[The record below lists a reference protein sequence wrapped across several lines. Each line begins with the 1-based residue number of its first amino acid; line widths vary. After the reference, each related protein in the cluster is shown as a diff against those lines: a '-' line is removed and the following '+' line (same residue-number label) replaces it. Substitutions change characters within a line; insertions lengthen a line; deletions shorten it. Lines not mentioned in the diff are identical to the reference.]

1 VNLGLDA
8 IAGLVVAIL
17 GGAAVGV
24 ERQRS
29 GHATGPQARLGGVR
43 TFTLLG
49 TLAGIAGLLTA
60 AGYAPAAGLLIAGA
74 LALIVAGYIRAS
86 KIDVD
91 ATTEVAALVVL
102 AAGLLSGLG
111 ELRFSAAL
119 TTMTVLL
126 LAEKQGLH
134 KFVDRLDNTMLLA
147 AARVAVMSVVI
158 LPLLPEG
165 PFGPAPGIRPRELWI
180 LVLLFSGLSFVGF
193 IAQRLAG
200 AAGYPLTGLLGGLVS
215 STSVTL
221 TFARLS
227 RAHPAQAAPLA
238 TGAVAASTVLFL
250 RVAVAV
256 AVLNAAL
263 VQTLAW
269 YLWVPFAA
277 GLVALGLAWRQ
288 MDGPKSA
295 PSELRNPLQFR
306 AALEM
311 AALFQVVLFG
321 VHYAQSW
328 LGESGVMAG
337 GFLLGLTDVDALTL
351 AMTRSVSS
359 GTSVDLACRAILMGV
374 IANSLMKAGIAIV
387 VGERRFAWQMAA
399 SLLAIAAAGGAT
411 LAFPFY

>member
-8 IAGLVVAIL
+8 IAGLIVAIL

-29 GHATGPQARLGGVR
+29 GHASGPDARLGGVR

-49 TLAGIAGLLTA
+49 AVAGIAGLLTA
-60 AGYAPAAGLLIAGA
+60 ADSALAAGLLVSGA
-74 LALIVAGYIRAS
+74 LALIVAGYVRAS
-86 KIDVD
+86 RHDID

-102 AAGLLSGLG
+102 GAGVLSGLG

-134 KFVDRLDNTMLLA
+134 KFVDRLDDTMLLA

-180 LVLLFSGLSFVGF
+180 LVLLFSGLSFAGF
-193 IAQRLAG
+193 IAERLAG
-200 AAGYPLTGLLGGLVS
+200 AAGYPITGLLGGLVS

-221 TFARLS
+221 TFSRLS
-227 RAHPAQAAPLA
+227 RAHRAQAAPLS
-238 TGAVAASTVLFL
+238 TGAVAASTILFL
-250 RVAVAV
+250 RVLVAV

-269 YLWVPFAA
+269 YLWPPLVA
-277 GLVALGLAWRQ
+277 GLAALALAWRQ
-288 MDGPKSA
+288 MDGPRAA
-295 PSELRNPLQFR
+295 PSQLRNPLQFR

-311 AALFQVVLFG
+311 AALFQVVLYG
-321 VHYAQSW
+321 VHYARSW
-328 LGESGVMAG
+328 LGEGGLLAG

-351 AMTRSVSS
+351 AMTRSVTT
-359 GTSVDLACRAILMGV
+359 GTSADLACRAILMGV
-374 IANSLMKAGIAIV
+374 IANCLMKAAVAIV
-387 VGERRFAWQMAA
+387 IGERRFAWQTAG
-399 SLLAIAAAGGAT
+399 SLLAMAVAGAVM
-411 LAFPFY
+411 LIR

>member
-1 VNLGLDA
+1 M
-8 IAGLVVAIL
+8 
-17 GGAAVGV
+17 
-24 ERQRS
+24 
-29 GHATGPQARLGGVR
+29 R

-60 AGYAPAAGLLIAGA
+60 TGYAPAAGLLIAGA
-74 LALIVAGYIRAS
+74 LALIVAGYVRAS

-165 PFGPAPGIRPRELWI
+165 PFGPAPGIRPRDLWI
-180 LVLLFSGLSFVGF
+180 LVLLFSSISFVGF

-227 RAHPAQAAPLA
+227 RAHPTQAAPLA
-238 TGAVAASTVLFL
+238 TGAVAASVILFL

-256 AVLNAAL
+256 AVLNTAL
-263 VQTLAW
+263 LPTLAW
-269 YLWVPFAA
+269 YLAAPLVA
-277 GLVALGLAWRQ
+277 GLAVLALAWRSL
-288 MDGPKSA
+288 DGPKSA

-311 AALFQVVLFG
+311 AALFQVVLFA
-321 VHYAQSW
+321 VYYAQTW

-351 AMTRSVSS
+351 AMARSVAS
-359 GTSVDLACRAILMGV
+359 GTTVDLACRAILMGV
-374 IANSLMKAGIAIV
+374 IANSLMKAGIATV
-387 VGERRFAWQMAA
+387 VGERRFAWQTGA
-399 SLLAIAAAGGAT
+399 SLLAMAAAGTAM
-411 LAFPFY
+411 LSL

>member
-29 GHATGPQARLGGVR
+29 GHASGPDARLGGVR

-49 TLAGIAGLLTA
+49 AIAGIAGLLTA
-60 AGYAPAAGLLIAGA
+60 AGYALPAGLLVSGA
-74 LALIVAGYIRAS
+74 LALIVAGYVRAS
-86 KIDVD
+86 KHDID

-102 AAGLLSGLG
+102 GAGVLSGLG
-111 ELRFSAAL
+111 ELRFAAAL

-134 KFVDRLDNTMLLA
+134 KFVDRLDDTMLLA

-165 PFGPAPGIRPRELWI
+165 PFGPAPGIRPRELWL
-180 LVLLFSGLSFVGF
+180 LVLLFSGMSFLGF

-200 AAGYPLTGLLGGLVS
+200 KAGYPLTGLLGGLVS
-215 STSVTL
+215 STAVTL
-221 TFARLS
+221 AFARLS
-227 RAHPAQAAPLA
+227 RAHRTRSPTLA
-238 TGAVAASTVLFL
+238 TGAVAASTILFL

-256 AVLNAAL
+256 TVLNAAL
-263 VQTLAW
+263 LPTLAG
-269 YLWVPFAA
+269 YLAAPFIA
-277 GLVALGLAWRQ
+277 GVVALALAWRSI
-288 MDGPKSA
+288 DGPAAA

-321 VHYAQSW
+321 VHFVRAW
-328 LGESGVMAG
+328 LGEGGLMAG

-351 AMTRSVSS
+351 AMTRSVST
-359 GTSVDLACRAILMGV
+359 GTAIELACRAILMGV
-374 IANSLMKAGIAIV
+374 VANCLMKTGIAVV
-387 VGERRFAWQMAA
+387 VGDRRFAWQTAG
-399 SLLAIAAAGGAT
+399 SLLAMAAAGA
-411 LAFPFY
+411 LALVV

>member
-1 VNLGLDA
+1 MNLGLDA
-8 IAGLVVAIL
+8 IAGLIVAIL

-29 GHATGPQARLGGVR
+29 GHASGPDARLGGVR

-49 TLAGIAGLLTA
+49 AVAGIAGLLTA
-60 AGYAPAAGLLIAGA
+60 ADSALAAGLLVSGA
-74 LALIVAGYIRAS
+74 LALIVAGYVRAS
-86 KIDVD
+86 RHDID

-102 AAGLLSGLG
+102 GAGVLSGLG

-134 KFVDRLDNTMLLA
+134 KFVDRLDDTMLLA

-180 LVLLFSGLSFVGF
+180 LVLLFSGLSFAGF
-193 IAQRLAG
+193 IAERLAG
-200 AAGYPLTGLLGGLVS
+200 AAGYPITGLLGGLVS

-221 TFARLS
+221 TFSRLS
-227 RAHPAQAAPLA
+227 RAHRAQAAPLS
-238 TGAVAASTVLFL
+238 TGAVAASTILFL
-250 RVAVAV
+250 RVLVAV

-269 YLWVPFAA
+269 YLWPPLVA
-277 GLVALGLAWRQ
+277 GLAALALAWRQ
-288 MDGPKSA
+288 MDGPRAA
-295 PSELRNPLQFR
+295 PSQLRNPLQFR

-311 AALFQVVLFG
+311 AALFQVVLYG
-321 VHYAQSW
+321 VHYARSW
-328 LGESGVMAG
+328 LGEGGLLAG

-351 AMTRSVSS
+351 AMTRSVTT
-359 GTSVDLACRAILMGV
+359 GTSADLACRAILMGV
-374 IANSLMKAGIAIV
+374 IANCLMKAAVAIV
-387 VGERRFAWQMAA
+387 IGERRFAWQTAG
-399 SLLAIAAAGGAT
+399 SLLAMAVAGAVM
-411 LAFPFY
+411 LIR

>member
-1 VNLGLDA
+1 MNLGLDA

-29 GHATGPQARLGGVR
+29 GHATGPEARLGGVR

-60 AGYAPAAGLLIAGA
+60 TGYAPAAGLLIAGA
-74 LALIVAGYIRAS
+74 LALIVAGYVRAS
-86 KIDVD
+86 KIDID

-102 AAGLLSGLG
+102 AAGLLGGLG
-111 ELRFSAAL
+111 ELRFSAAM

-134 KFVDRLDNTMLLA
+134 TFVDRLDNTMLLA

-165 PFGPAPGIRPRELWI
+165 PFGPAPGIHPRDLWI
-180 LVLLFSGLSFVGF
+180 LVLLFSSISFVGF
-193 IAQRLAG
+193 IAHRLAG
-200 AAGYPLTGLLGGLVS
+200 SAGYPLTGLLGGLVS

-227 RAHPAQAAPLA
+227 RAHPTQAAPLA
-238 TGAVAASTVLFL
+238 TGAVAASVILFL

-256 AVLNAAL
+256 AVLNTAL
-263 VQTLAW
+263 LPTLAW
-269 YLWVPFAA
+269 YLAAPLVA
-277 GLVALGLAWRQ
+277 GLVMLALAWRS
-288 MDGPKSA
+288 MDSPKSA

-311 AALFQVVLFG
+311 AALFQVVLSA
-321 VHYAQSW
+321 VYYAQSW

-351 AMTRSVSS
+351 AMTRSVAS
-359 GTSVDLACRAILMGV
+359 GTSIDLACRAIVTGV
-374 IANSLMKAGIAIV
+374 IANSLMKAGMALV
-387 VGERRFAWQMAA
+387 VGERRFAWQTAA
-399 SLLAIAAAGGAT
+399 SLLAMAAAGAAM
-411 LAFPFY
+411 LIL